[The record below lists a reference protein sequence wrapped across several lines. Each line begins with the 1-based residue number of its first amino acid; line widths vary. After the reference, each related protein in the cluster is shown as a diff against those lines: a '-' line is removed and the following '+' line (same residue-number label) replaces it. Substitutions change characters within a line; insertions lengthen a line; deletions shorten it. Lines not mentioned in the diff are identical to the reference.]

1 MARVAGGDAG
11 ELAVDA
17 RAHAAAQ
24 IQAGARQRGLTP
36 YLPTRIAAAPVRR
49 GQNGYAR
56 GR

>member
-1 MARVAGGDAG
+1 MATPGSS
-11 ELAVDA
+11 LWTLA
-17 RAHAAAQ
+17 RAPPGQ
-24 IQAGARQRGLTP
+24 IQAGAWQRGLTP

>member
-17 RAHAAAQ
+17 RAGAARQ
-24 IQAGARQRGLTP
+24 IQAGAWQRGLTP
-36 YLPTRIAAAPVRR
+36 CLPARIAAAPVRL
-49 GQNGYAR
+49 GQKGYAR